1 MLDEVRR
8 WVERWDERV
17 RAQLARRPG
26 AWQREHGRVV
36 TNAGLER
43 KLAHV
48 AEWLGPRRNA
58 LRNRERLNRLLM
70 LMQLQLNDEA
80 NETRY
85 AGDVRDWLE
94 ANGGRAAERRL
105 LTDPSGLP
113 SLLAA

>member
-1 MLDEVRR
+1 
-8 WVERWDERV
+8 
-17 RAQLARRPG
+17 
-26 AWQREHGRVV
+26 
-36 TNAGLER
+36 
-43 KLAHV
+43 
-48 AEWLGPRRNA
+48 
-58 LRNRERLNRLLM
+58 M